1 MPRWRQNP
9 KRGYFMLDK
18 ESNQIFSEKL
28 RTRFIELGLS
38 KQTATKITK
47 LITPVKIDGNT
58 IISYCSDTFYRDHII
73 SPKIDEIEKIAK
85 DCWGKAYDFKIEGN
99 PIEENSA
106 VKTKSFK
113 TNKES
118 QITLFPD
125 ENNYF
130 PEKKKK
136 LKPKVSFQEII
147 PVNAIKEEEITQ
159 KFDEKNNLPINN
171 EKPRTLDATQ
181 NFGTFIRCESNLVAY
196 SACEAVAK
204 NPGNLSN
211 PLFIYGA
218 TGLGKTHLLHSV
230 GNEIIQKIPNA
241 KILYITSE
249 DFVNDVIH
257 RGIRVGKMDEV
268 RSKYSACDVLLVD
281 DIQFLEKKDACQIE
295 FFHTFNELYQ
305 KRKQIVITSDKFPK
319 DIPNIEERLKSRFLQ
334 GLLVDIEPPGF
345 EDRVAIIETKANL
358 IGLKINQEISF
369 LIATHAKTNVREI
382 QGLLKD
388 LLMNQH
394 MTGRSPTIESVT
406 TILKRRFPTGSVEST
421 IDTAAIQKVVA
432 NHFQIKMADLMGQS
446 RQQKFVIARHIAMFL
461 AKEMIGLQ
469 IVAIANAFGK
479 KDHTTVLHAMSKVKE
494 LLEKDDEFRGNF
506 IQVKRKIEALMQS
519 N

>member
-1 MPRWRQNP
+1 
-9 KRGYFMLDK
+9 MLDR
-18 ESNQIFSEKL
+18 ESNHIFSEKL
-28 RTRFIELGLS
+28 RARFIELGLS
-38 KQTATKITK
+38 KHTAAKITK
-47 LITPVKIDGNT
+47 LVTPVKIDGNT
-58 IISYCSDTFYRDHII
+58 IISYCSEPFYKDHII
-73 SPKIDEIEKIAK
+73 SPKKDEIEKIAK
-85 DCWGKAYDFKIEGN
+85 ECWGKNYTFKIESAQN
-99 PIEENSA
+99 DENIPKIKNSKIEI
-106 VKTKSFK
+106 
-113 TNKES
+113 ES

-125 ENNYF
+125 ETNYF

-136 LKPKVSFQEII
+136 LKTKSNFETFNNHKTEENSTII
-147 PVNAIKEEEITQ
+147 EPPL
-159 KFDEKNNLPINN
+159 NLSTINTEMN
-171 EKPRTLDATQ
+171 TEKPRTLDATQ
-181 NFGTFIRCESNLVAY
+181 NFATFIRCESNLVAY

-230 GNEIIQKIPNA
+230 GNEIIHKIPNA

-406 TILKRRFPTGSVEST
+406 TILKRRFPTGSLEST

-461 AKEMIGLQ
+461 AKEIIGLQ

-479 KDHTTVLHAMSKVKE
+479 KDHTTVLHAVSKVKE
-494 LLEKDDEFRGNF
+494 LLDKNDEFRGNF
-506 IQVKRKIEALMQS
+506 IQIKRKIDQLMQS

>member
-1 MPRWRQNP
+1 
-9 KRGYFMLDK
+9 MLDRDF
-18 ESNQIFSEKL
+18 NQIFSEKL
-28 RTRFIELGLS
+28 RIRFVELGLS
-38 KQTATKITK
+38 KSTATKIAK
-47 LITPVKIDGNT
+47 LVTPIRIDGNT
-58 IISYCSDTFYRDHII
+58 IISSCADPFYRDQFI

-85 DCWGKAYDFKIEGN
+85 QCFGSEFSFKIDSQPIDFKHQKNIPHTSLPE
-99 PIEENSA
+99 IRDE
-106 VKTKSFK
+106 
-113 TNKES
+113 
-118 QITLFPD
+118 ITLFPD
-125 ENNYF
+125 DNIYYS
-130 PEKKKK
+130 EKKKK
-136 LKPKVSFQEII
+136 TKGKIQQDNFVQPKIEEANQL
-147 PVNAIKEEEITQ
+147 NKESTELITQ
-159 KFDEKNNLPINN
+159 NN
-171 EKPRTLDATQ
+171 EKPRTLDASQ
-181 NFGTFIRCESNLVAY
+181 NFSTFIRCESNLVAY

-230 GNEIIQKIPNA
+230 GNEIQHKIPDA

-268 RSKYSACDVLLVD
+268 RMKYSACDVLLVD

-406 TILKRRFPTGSVEST
+406 AILKRRFPTGSVEST
-421 IDTAAIQKVVA
+421 IDIAAIQKVVA
-432 NHFQIKMADLMGQS
+432 NHFQIKMSDLMGQS
-446 RQQKFVIARHIAMFL
+446 RQQKFVVARHIAMFL

-469 IVAIANAFGK
+469 IVAIASAFGK

-494 LLEKDDEFRGNF
+494 SLEKDDEFRGNF
-506 IQVKRKIEALMQS
+506 VQIKRKIDQIMQS

>member
-1 MPRWRQNP
+1 
-9 KRGYFMLDK
+9 MLGK
-18 ESNQIFSEKL
+18 ESNIIFSEKL
-28 RTRFIELGLS
+28 RARLIELGLS
-38 KQTATKITK
+38 KHTATKITK
-47 LITPVKIDGNT
+47 LVTPVKVEGNT
-58 IISYCSDTFYRDHII
+58 ITSYCSEPFYRDQII
-73 SPKIDEIEKIAK
+73 LAKIDEIEKIAK
-85 DCWGKAYDFKIEGN
+85 ECWGMNYTFKIETSENLSGVSHELEN
-99 PIEENSA
+99 ENS
-106 VKTKSFK
+106 KID
-113 TNKES
+113 N
-118 QITLFPD
+118 QLTLFP
-125 ENNYF
+125 ENKDVF
-130 PEKKKK
+130 LEKKKRIK
-136 LKPKVSFQEII
+136 NKII
-147 PVNAIKEEEITQ
+147 NDVV
-159 KFDEKNNLPINN
+159 KNQDTTTENTTNLTTS
-171 EKPRTLDATQ
+171 EKPRTLDASQ
-181 NFGTFIRCESNLVAY
+181 NFSTFIRCESNLVAY

-230 GNEIIQKIPNA
+230 GNEIMHKIPDA

-394 MTGRSPTIESVT
+394 MTGRSPTLESVT
-406 TILKRRFPTGSVEST
+406 TILKRRFPIVNLEST
-421 IDTAAIQKVVA
+421 IDTTAIQKVVS
-432 NHFQIKMADLMGQS
+432 NHFQIKMSDLMGQS
-446 RQQKFVIARHIAMFL
+446 RQQKFVIARHIAMYL
-461 AKEMIGLQ
+461 SKEIIGLQ

-506 IQVKRKIEALMQS
+506 IQIKRKIDQLMQS

>member
-1 MPRWRQNP
+1 
-9 KRGYFMLDK
+9 MLDR
-18 ESNQIFSEKL
+18 ESNHIFSEKL
-28 RTRFIELGLS
+28 RARFIELGLS
-38 KQTATKITK
+38 KHTATKITK
-47 LITPVKIDGNT
+47 LITPVNIDGYT
-58 IISYCSDTFYRDHII
+58 ITSYCSEPFYRDHII
-73 SPKIDEIEKIAK
+73 SPKKDEIEKIAK
-85 DCWGKAYDFKIEGN
+85 ECWGKEYTFKIV
-99 PIEENSA
+99 PIKNTENIA
-106 VKTKSFK
+106 KIKNFK
-113 TNKES
+113 TDTES

-125 ENNYF
+125 ETNYF

-136 LKPKVSFQEII
+136 
-147 PVNAIKEEEITQ
+147 IKI
-159 KFDEKNNLPINN
+159 KNNNERFNNHKIEENFTIAEESSNPPIIST

-230 GNEIIQKIPNA
+230 GNEIIHKITNA

-421 IDTAAIQKVVA
+421 IDTATIQKVVA
-432 NHFQIKMADLMGQS
+432 NHFQIKMAELMGQS

-461 AKEMIGLQ
+461 AKEIIGLQ

-494 LLEKDDEFRGNF
+494 LLDKDDEFRGNF
-506 IQVKRKIEALMQS
+506 IQIKRKIEQLMQS

>member
-1 MPRWRQNP
+1 
-9 KRGYFMLDK
+9 MLNR
-18 ESNQIFSEKL
+18 ESNQVFLDKL
-28 RTRFIELGLS
+28 RNRFIELGLS

-47 LITPVKIDGNT
+47 LISPVKINENE
-58 IISYCSDTFYRDHII
+58 IVSHCSEPFYRDHII
-73 SPKIDEIEKIAK
+73 YPKKDEIEKIAK
-85 DCWGKAYDFKIEGN
+85 ECWGKDLTFKIECESFEKN
-99 PIEENSA
+99 RENIEIKSNNSP
-106 VKTKSFK
+106 
-113 TNKES
+113 
-118 QITLFPD
+118 ITLFP
-125 ENNYF
+125 EEMNQFY
-130 PEKKKK
+130 EKKKK
-136 LKPKVSFQEII
+136 NKIKNNIDNNNLKTENNIDATDENII
-147 PVNAIKEEEITQ
+147 LPVN
-159 KFDEKNNLPINN
+159 P

-181 NFGTFIRCESNLVAY
+181 NFSTFIRCESNLVAY

-230 GNEIIQKIPNA
+230 GNEILYKIPNA

-358 IGLKINQEISF
+358 IGLNINQEISF

-394 MTGRSPTIESVT
+394 MTGRYPTIDSVS
-406 TILKRRFPTGSVEST
+406 TILKRRFPTGTIETT
-421 IDTAAIQKVVA
+421 IDTTAIQKVIA
-432 NHFQIKMADLMGQS
+432 NHFQIKMSDLMGQS

-461 AKEMIGLQ
+461 SKEITGLQ

-494 LLEKDDEFRGNF
+494 LLEKDDDFRGNF
-506 IQVKRKIEALMQS
+506 IQIKRKLDQLIQS
-519 N
+519 NS

>member
-1 MPRWRQNP
+1 MI
-9 KRGYFMLDK
+9 DK
-18 ESNQIFSEKL
+18 DSNQVFIDKL
-28 RTRFIELGLS
+28 RSRFVELGLS
-38 KQTATKITK
+38 KQTAAKITK
-47 LITPVKIDGNT
+47 LVTPVKVDGKT
-58 IISYCSDTFYRDHII
+58 IISYCSEPFYKDHII
-73 SPKIDEIEKIAK
+73 SPKLDEIEKIARE
-85 DCWGKAYDFKIEGN
+85 CWGAEFSFKIEDLPLN
-99 PIEENSA
+99 DAKII
-106 VKTKSFK
+106 K
-113 TNKES
+113 TNSKKDQNENT
-118 QITLFPD
+118 ITLFPD
-125 ENNYF
+125 DNNYIT
-130 PEKKKK
+130 EKRKK
-136 LKPKVSFQEII
+136 LKNKTIILDKNVNNSLNIEVSSENKV
-147 PVNAIKEEEITQ
+147 T
-159 KFDEKNNLPINN
+159 DEKVLSIVSS

-230 GNEIIQKIPNA
+230 GNEILQKIPDA

-358 IGLKINQEISF
+358 LGLKINQEISF

-406 TILKRRFPTGSVEST
+406 IILKRRFPTGSMEST
-421 IDTAAIQKVVA
+421 IDTTAIQKVVA
-432 NHFQIKMADLMGQS
+432 NHFQIKMSDLMGQS
-446 RQQKFVIARHIAMFL
+446 RQQKFVVARHIAMFL
-461 AKEMIGLQ
+461 AKELLGLQ
-469 IVAIANAFGK
+469 IVAIANAFSK

-494 LLEKDDEFRGNF
+494 LLDKDDEFRGNF
-506 IQVKRKIEALMQS
+506 LQIKRKIEALMQS

>member
-1 MPRWRQNP
+1 
-9 KRGYFMLDK
+9 MLGK
-18 ESNQIFSEKL
+18 ESNIIFSEKL
-28 RTRFIELGLS
+28 RARLIELGLS
-38 KQTATKITK
+38 KHTATKITK
-47 LITPVKIDGNT
+47 LVTPVKVEGNT
-58 IISYCSDTFYRDHII
+58 ITSYCSEPFYRDQII
-73 SPKIDEIEKIAK
+73 LAKKDEIEKIAK
-85 DCWGKAYDFKIEGN
+85 ECWGNNYTFKIETSKDLSDDSN
-99 PIEENSA
+99 ELVNENS
-106 VKTKSFK
+106 KMD
-113 TNKES
+113 N
-118 QITLFPD
+118 QLTLFP
-125 ENNYF
+125 ENKDVF
-130 PEKKKK
+130 LEKKKR
-136 LKPKVSFQEII
+136 
-147 PVNAIKEEEITQ
+147 IKT
-159 KFDEKNNLPINN
+159 KINN
-171 EKPRTLDATQ
+171 DVVKNQDNTTENAANLTTSEKPRTLDASQ
-181 NFGTFIRCESNLVAY
+181 NFSTFIRCESNLVAY

-230 GNEIIQKIPNA
+230 GNEIMHKIPDA

-394 MTGRSPTIESVT
+394 MTGRSPTLDSVT
-406 TILKRRFPTGSVEST
+406 TILKRRFPIVNLEST
-421 IDTAAIQKVVA
+421 IDTTAIQKVVS
-432 NHFQIKMADLMGQS
+432 NHFQIKMSDLMGQS
-446 RQQKFVIARHIAMFL
+446 RQQKFVIARHIAMYL
-461 AKEMIGLQ
+461 SKEIIGLQ

-506 IQVKRKIEALMQS
+506 IQIKRKIDQLMQS

>member
-1 MPRWRQNP
+1 
-9 KRGYFMLDK
+9 MLDK

-28 RTRFIELGLS
+28 RSRFIELGLS

-47 LITPVKIDGNT
+47 LVTPVKVDGNT
-58 IISYCSDTFYRDHII
+58 IISYCSETFYRDHII
-73 SPKIDEIEKIAK
+73 SPKMNEIEKIAK
-85 DCWGKAYDFKIEGN
+85 ECWGSHFSFKVEGN
-99 PIEENSA
+99 PSEESNNI
-106 VKTKSFK
+106 KTKNSK
-113 TNKES
+113 LEKDS

-125 ENNYF
+125 DNNYF
-130 PEKKKK
+130 QEKKKK
-136 LKPKVSFQEII
+136 
-147 PVNAIKEEEITQ
+147 IKNKNSYPEITNSNLIHT
-159 KFDEKNNLPINN
+159 DDMNNKQDDKTLILSNN

-230 GNEIIQKIPNA
+230 GNEIIQKIPDA

-406 TILKRRFPTGSVEST
+406 TILKRRFPTGNVEST

-461 AKEMIGLQ
+461 AKELIGLQ
-469 IVAIANAFGK
+469 IVSIANAFGK

-494 LLEKDDEFRGNF
+494 LLDKDDEFRGNF
-506 IQVKRKIEALMQS
+506 IQIKRKIETLMQS

>member
-1 MPRWRQNP
+1 MI
-9 KRGYFMLDK
+9 DK
-18 ESNQIFSEKL
+18 ESNQVFTDKL
-28 RTRFIELGLS
+28 RSRFIELGLS

-47 LITPVKIDGNT
+47 LVTPVKVDGKT
-58 IISYCSDTFYRDHII
+58 IISYCSEPFYKDHII
-73 SPKIDEIEKIAK
+73 SPKLEEIEKIAK
-85 DCWGKAYDFKIEGN
+85 ECWGSEFSFKIEN
-99 PIEENSA
+99 APLEEQSLLKGSNG
-106 VKTKSFK
+106 KSNLEK
-113 TNKES
+113 P
-118 QITLFPD
+118 ITLFPD
-125 ENNYF
+125 DNNYIT
-130 PEKKKK
+130 EKRKK
-136 LKPKVSFQEII
+136 LKVKPLPEDKPIVSSSFTNEKPVTEEKII
-147 PVNAIKEEEITQ
+147 SIVS
-159 KFDEKNNLPINN
+159 N

-181 NFGTFIRCESNLVAY
+181 NFSTFIRCESNLVAY

-218 TGLGKTHLLHSV
+218 TRLGKTHLLHSV
-230 GNEIIQKIPNA
+230 GNEILQKIPDA

-358 IGLKINQEISF
+358 LGLKINQEISF

-406 TILKRRFPTGSVEST
+406 IILKRRFPTGSMESS
-421 IDTAAIQKVVA
+421 IDIGAIQKVVA
-432 NHFQIKMADLMGQS
+432 NHFQIKMSDLMGQS
-446 RQQKFVIARHIAMFL
+446 RQQKFVVARHIAMFL
-461 AKEMIGLQ
+461 AKELLGLQ
-469 IVAIANAFGK
+469 IVAIANAFSK

-494 LLEKDDEFRGNF
+494 LLDKDDEFRANF
-506 IQVKRKIEALMQS
+506 LQIKRKIESLMQS

>member
-1 MPRWRQNP
+1 
-9 KRGYFMLDK
+9 MLDR

-28 RTRFIELGLS
+28 RARFIELGLS
-38 KQTATKITK
+38 KQTAAKITK
-47 LITPVKIDGNT
+47 LVTPVKIDGNT
-58 IISYCSDTFYRDHII
+58 IISYCSEPFYRDHII
-73 SPKIDEIEKIAK
+73 SPKKDEIEKIAK
-85 DCWGKAYDFKIEGN
+85 ECWGKNYTFKIESN
-99 PIEENSA
+99 QNDENIPKIKIS
-106 VKTKSFK
+106 KNET
-113 TNKES
+113 ES

-125 ENNYF
+125 ETSYF

-136 LKPKVSFQEII
+136 LK
-147 PVNAIKEEEITQ
+147 T
-159 KFDEKNNLPINN
+159 KNNFENFTNQKTEENFTLSEETLNPPINT

-230 GNEIIQKIPNA
+230 GNEIIHKIPNA

-461 AKEMIGLQ
+461 AKEIIGMQ
-469 IVAIANAFGK
+469 IVAIATAFGK

-494 LLEKDDEFRGNF
+494 LLDKDDEFRGNI
-506 IQVKRKIEALMQS
+506 IQIKRKIEQLMQS

>member
-1 MPRWRQNP
+1 
-9 KRGYFMLDK
+9 MLDK
-18 ESNQIFSEKL
+18 ESNQIFTDKL
-28 RTRFIELGLS
+28 RSRFIELGLS
-38 KQTATKITK
+38 KQTASKITK
-47 LITPVKIDGNT
+47 LVTPVKVDGNT
-58 IISYCSDTFYRDHII
+58 IISYCAEPFYKDHII
-73 SPKIDEIEKIAK
+73 SPKLSEIEKIAK
-85 DCWGKAYDFKIEGN
+85 ECWGSEFSFKIENTPPDDIVSLKLSNNKISKEN
-99 PIEENSA
+99 P
-106 VKTKSFK
+106 
-113 TNKES
+113 
-118 QITLFPD
+118 ITLFPD
-125 ENNYF
+125 DNNYIL
-130 PEKKKK
+130 EKRKK
-136 LKPKVSFQEII
+136 LKPKLIAQDKLIQPLSQFEPENEKTIPEDKVISIVSS
-147 PVNAIKEEEITQ
+147 
-159 KFDEKNNLPINN
+159 

-181 NFGTFIRCESNLVAY
+181 NFSTFIRCESNLVAY

-230 GNEIIQKIPNA
+230 GNEILQKIPDA

-358 IGLKINQEISF
+358 LGLKINQEISF

-406 TILKRRFPTGSVEST
+406 IILKRRFPTGSMEST
-421 IDTAAIQKVVA
+421 IDIAAIQKVVA
-432 NHFQIKMADLMGQS
+432 NHFQIKMADLMGPS
-446 RQQKFVIARHIAMFL
+446 RQQKFVVARHIAMFL
-461 AKEMIGLQ
+461 AKELLGLQ

-494 LLEKDDEFRGNF
+494 LLDKDDEFRANF
-506 IQVKRKIEALMQS
+506 LQIKRKIEALMQS

>member
-1 MPRWRQNP
+1 
-9 KRGYFMLDK
+9 MLDR

-28 RTRFIELGLS
+28 RARFIELGLS
-38 KQTATKITK
+38 KHTAAKITK
-47 LITPVKIDGNT
+47 LVTPVKVDGKT
-58 IISYCSDTFYRDHII
+58 IISYCSEPFYRDHII
-73 SPKIDEIEKIAK
+73 SPKKDEIEKIAK
-85 DCWGKAYDFKIEGN
+85 ECWGKDYTFKIESTQSD
-99 PIEENSA
+99 ENIP
-106 VKTKSFK
+106 KTKNTK
-113 TNKES
+113 TETKS

-125 ENNYF
+125 EANYF
-130 PEKKKK
+130 PEKNKK
-136 LKPKVSFQEII
+136 
-147 PVNAIKEEEITQ
+147 IKN
-159 KFDEKNNLPINN
+159 KNSIELFNNHKMEDNFTISESGESPNLPTNT
-171 EKPRTLDATQ
+171 EKPRTLDASQ

-230 GNEIIQKIPNA
+230 GNEIIHKIPNA

-421 IDTAAIQKVVA
+421 IDTAAIQKIVA
-432 NHFQIKMADLMGQS
+432 NHFQIKMVDLMGQS

-461 AKEMIGLQ
+461 AKEIIGLQ

-494 LLEKDDEFRGNF
+494 LLDKDDEFRGNF
-506 IQVKRKIEALMQS
+506 IQIKRKIEQLMQS

>member
-1 MPRWRQNP
+1 
-9 KRGYFMLDK
+9 MLER

-28 RTRFIELGLS
+28 RARFIELGLS
-38 KQTATKITK
+38 KQTAAKITK
-47 LITPVKIDGNT
+47 LITPVKLEGYT
-58 IISYCSDTFYRDHII
+58 LVSYCAEPFYRDHII
-73 SPKIDEIEKIAK
+73 SPKKDEIEKIVQE
-85 DCWGKAYDFKIEGN
+85 CWGKEYTFKIESPSHEEDVPKIKNSKN
-99 PIEENSA
+99 PS
-106 VKTKSFK
+106 SD
-113 TNKES
+113 S
-118 QITLFPD
+118 QITLFP
-125 ENNYF
+125 EETNYI

-136 LKPKVSFQEII
+136 LKNKGHFEIPASSKADENPSSEENFQP
-147 PVNAIKEEEITQ
+147 PVNT
-159 KFDEKNNLPINN
+159 

-257 RGIRVGKMDEV
+257 KGIRVGKMDEV
-268 RSKYSACDVLLVD
+268 RAKYSACDVLLVD

-394 MTGRSPTIESVT
+394 MTGRSPTIDSVT
-406 TILKRRFPTGSVEST
+406 TILKRRFPTGNMEAS
-421 IDTAAIQKVVA
+421 IDTTAIQKVVA
-432 NHFQIKMADLMGQS
+432 NHFQIKMADLMGPS
-446 RQQKFVIARHIAMFL
+446 RQQKFVVARHIAMFL

-494 LLEKDDEFRGNF
+494 LLDKDDDFRGSF
-506 IQVKRKIEALMQS
+506 IQIKRKIEQLMQS

>member
-1 MPRWRQNP
+1 
-9 KRGYFMLDK
+9 MLDR

-28 RTRFIELGLS
+28 RARFIELGLS

-47 LITPVKIDGNT
+47 LVTPVKVDGNT
-58 IISYCSDTFYRDHII
+58 IISYCSEPFYRDHII
-73 SPKIDEIEKIAK
+73 SPKKDEIEKIAK
-85 DCWGKAYDFKIEGN
+85 ECWGKDYTFRIESPQNDEHIPKIKNSKIE
-99 PIEENSA
+99 A
-106 VKTKSFK
+106 
-113 TNKES
+113 ES
-118 QITLFPD
+118 QITLFP
-125 ENNYF
+125 EETNYF

-136 LKPKVSFQEII
+136 
-147 PVNAIKEEEITQ
+147 IKTKNNFETFSNYKTEENFTTTEEISSPPT
-159 KFDEKNNLPINN
+159 NT

-230 GNEIIQKIPNA
+230 GNEIIHKIPNA

-461 AKEMIGLQ
+461 AKEIIGMQ
-469 IVAIANAFGK
+469 IVAIATAFGK

-494 LLEKDDEFRGNF
+494 LLDKDDEFRGNF
-506 IQVKRKIEALMQS
+506 IQIKRKIEQLMQS